1 MGFAPKDK
9 ASRLD
14 SRPKFKSIAKLL
26 EETPTEYQASV
37 YANLE
42 KQRRTKSQEKK
53 KNNLIDLR
61 VQLKE
66 LKRKLAMASSGSKK
80 EKLNEEILKIEA
92 AIKKAPRPKRRWP
105 PVLAGSYESKK

>member
-9 ASRLD
+9 TSRLD
-14 SRPKFKSIAKLL
+14 SRPKLKSIAKLL
-26 EETPTEYQASV
+26 KETPAEYQASV

-61 VQLKE
+61 VPQ
-66 LKRKLAMASSGSKK
+66 KK
-80 EKLNEEILKIEA
+80 GTDLFSDDL
-92 AIKKAPRPKRRWP
+92 
-105 PVLAGSYESKK
+105 LL